1 MKIVIVYPNLY
12 AKVIETKDV
21 EKAIAKAIG
30 GDVFDRAP
38 FLKDKDVSIVMGA
51 MHQQLKL
58 VPNRLIDT
66 TEEPFPVFGPFVLC
80 QKENGKYVGLT
91 DEQAEKYEKEYHLPE
106 ECMVNPVLKI
116 IRWEPYDPAERPQQ
130 PEKKVPKKSRGQG
143 R

>member
-1 MKIVIVYPNLY
+1 MKIVIVSPNLY
-12 AKVIETKDV
+12 AKVIETEDV

-106 ECMVNPVLKI
+106 ECVVNPVLKI

>member
-1 MKIVIVYPNLY
+1 MKIVIANPNQY
-12 AKVIETKDV
+12 AKVIETEDV

-30 GDVFDRAP
+30 SGVFDRAP
-38 FLKDKDVSIVMGA
+38 FPKDKDVSIVMGA

-58 VPNRLIDT
+58 APNRLIDT

-80 QKENGKYVGLT
+80 QKEDGKYVGLT
-91 DEQAEKYEKEYHLPE
+91 DEQAEKFEKKYHLPE

-116 IRWEPYDPAERPQQ
+116 IMWEPYDPAERPQQ
-130 PEKKVPKKSRGQG
+130 PEKKVPKKSRGQE

>member
-30 GDVFDRAP
+30 GDVFDHAP

>member
-38 FLKDKDVSIVMGA
+38 FLKDKDVSIVVGA

-91 DEQAEKYEKEYHLPE
+91 DEQAEKYEKEYHLPK

>member
-12 AKVIETKDV
+12 AEVIETEDV

-38 FLKDKDVSIVMGA
+38 FLKDKDVSIVMGT

-66 TEEPFPVFGPFVLC
+66 TEEPFPIFGPFVLC

-91 DEQAEKYEKEYHLPE
+91 DEQAEKFEKEYHLPE

>member
-1 MKIVIVYPNLY
+1 MKIVIVYPNLC